1 MSETIAKLK
10 KQIHTNVYAIVEID
24 KWKEKYYYNIAIE
37 RNGDIMIA
45 NDGEV
50 IYKEE
55 AMELIKRFNEN
66 NTKN

>member
-50 IYKEE
+50 ISKEE

>member
-37 RNGDIMIA
+37 RDGETMIA

-50 IYKEE
+50 ISKEE
-55 AMELIKRFNEN
+55 TIKLIESFNEN
-66 NTKN
+66 NAKN

>member
-1 MSETIAKLK
+1 MSETVARLK

-50 IYKEE
+50 ISKEA
-55 AMELIKRFNEN
+55 AMELIKSFNED

>member
-1 MSETIAKLK
+1 MSETVARLK

-50 IYKEE
+50 ISKEE

>member
-1 MSETIAKLK
+1 MSETVARLK

-50 IYKEE
+50 ISKEE
-55 AMELIKRFNEN
+55 AMELIKSFNED